1 MKTIKALACVLAFTL
16 IWICLGAQAANAK
29 EEASQPAPSFIDKK
43 VTLYT
48 GYEPYYSALKDVDE
62 DAVVKYKSSRKK
74 IAKIDADGIITPVA
88 AGQVT
93 ITATITQGKEK
104 TTCTMVVT
112 VKDPYFV
119 LDEFPEGVLAGSD
132 TVYSVKRY
140 GFEEPV
146 TFRLVG
152 SQYASI
158 EPVDS
163 TSCILHAKEPGTVTL
178 EVESLGKVK
187 KQEIRIYEGEGVCF
201 VVHPDSEPYLNRY
214 TSRGDY
220 NKYTACYFLLRSYL
234 ERLDTV
240 GGGLLVL
247 KKGEY
252 PVIATLCVPSNT
264 TILFEDGAV
273 VKKIDNTSTKA
284 VPATTSLFQCVAYT
298 HTSYPFKGY
307 GGEHDIRFIGEGQS
321 GIDLAGI
328 KCTAIMMCHNK
339 NVKISG
345 LYFKN
350 VNGLHFIEMDASR
363 DVDISYNWFTGYTA
377 TPTGHKEAINIDT
390 PDRNTG
396 GFVQGWT
403 SYDRTPNKNVYI
415 TDNVFKDLEVGVGT
429 HRYSQAEKKASAG
442 SGSTAADKGTNT
454 EGSGGTAGGDDAG
467 KEGNVGDVASAG
479 NGSKGG
485 AANSEGNDGT
495 GKSGDSGTGDGKKN
509 GTTSGESGEAA
520 ETEEPAPQMYHTGI
534 NILRNSFFNIT
545 TYGVRLM
552 NWKNAVVRDNSFE
565 ETEGFITGATVYDEE
580 GNATL
585 PKLIGI
591 YINGAVN
598 PIVTGNYFSGFETVI
613 NACPWKNSKIKSNPS
628 IDGGS
633 SYDITYNDFSEK
645 TIEYFRK
652 NKAVECTNKILVYE
666 TYGKAGTVIPV
677 AYEMK

>member
-1 MKTIKALACVLAFTL
+1 MRAETSHNLKDFAVKSLKTLCLTLMVLLALFSVRSPGVCAE
-16 IWICLGAQAANAK
+16 AK
-29 EEASQPAPSFIDKK
+29 ETAEASEEKTPEPSFADKK

-48 GYEPYYSALKDVDE
+48 GYEVYYSALVDVDE
-62 DAVVKYKSSRKK
+62 EATVKYKSSLRRV
-74 IAKIDADGIITPVA
+74 AKVDADGIVTPLS
-88 AGQVT
+88 AGKTV
-93 ITATITQGKEK
+93 ITATVK
-104 TTCTMVVT
+104 TGNKTVKCTMNVV
-112 VKDPYFV
+112 VKDPYYELV
-119 LDEFPEGVLAGSD
+119 EFPEGVFAGTD

-140 GFEEPV
+140 GYDEPV
-146 TFRLVG
+146 TFRLTG

-158 EPVDS
+158 EPLDG
-163 TSCILHAKEPGTVTL
+163 TSCVLHATAPGNISV

-187 KQEIRIYEGEGVCF
+187 KQDVRIYEGTGTIF
-201 VVHPDSEPYLNRY
+201 VVHPDSKPYLNRY
-214 TSRGDY
+214 TTRGDY
-220 NKYTACYFLLRSYL
+220 NRYTACYFLLRSYL

-240 GGGLLVL
+240 GGGMLVL

-273 VKKIDNTSTKA
+273 VKKIDNTNTKA
-284 VPATTSLFQCVAYT
+284 LNATTSLFQCVAAS
-298 HTSYPFKGY
+298 HTSKKFKGY
-307 GGEHDIRFIGEGQS
+307 GGEHDISFIGEGMS

-339 NVKISG
+339 NIKISG

-350 VNGLHFIEMDASR
+350 VNGLHFIELDASR
-363 DVDISYNWFTGYTA
+363 DIDISYNWFTGYTA
-377 TPTGHKEAINIDT
+377 TSTGHKEAINIDT

-429 HRYSQAEKKASAG
+429 HRYSQAEKTETSSGADG
-442 SGSTAADKGTNT
+442 S
-454 EGSGGTAGGDDAG
+454 AGGDNAG
-467 KEGNVGDVASAG
+467 KEEN
-479 NGSKGG
+479 N
-485 AANSEGNDGT
+485 GT
-495 GKSGDSGTGDGKKN
+495 GDSKKGASTEGGSGTGVGEKDG
-509 GTTSGESGEAA
+509 TA
-520 ETEEPAPQMYHTGI
+520 EEKEPAPQMYHTGI
-534 NILRNSFFNIT
+534 NVLRNSFFNIT

-565 ETEGFITGATVYDEE
+565 ETAGFITGATVYDEE

-598 PIVTGNYFSGFETVI
+598 PIVTGNYFSGFDTVI
-613 NACPWKNSKIKSNPS
+613 SACPWKNSKIKSNPS

-645 TIEYFRK
+645 TLEYFKK
-652 NKAVECTNKILVYE
+652 NKAVECTNQILVYE

-677 AYEMK
+677 VYEMK

>member
-1 MKTIKALACVLAFTL
+1 MRAETSHNLKDFAVKSLKTLCLTLMVLLALFSVRSSVVRAE
-16 IWICLGAQAANAK
+16 AK
-29 EEASQPAPSFIDKK
+29 EAVEASVDEKTPAPSFVDKK
-43 VTLYT
+43 ATVFVD
-48 GYEPYYSALKDVDE
+48 YEPYYSALKDIDD
-62 DAVVKYKSSRKK
+62 DATVKYKSSNKK
-74 IAKIDADGIITPVA
+74 IAKIDADGIVTPVA

-93 ITATITQGKEK
+93 ITATVTQGKEK
-104 TTCTMVVT
+104 TKCTMVIT
-112 VKDPYFV
+112 VKNPYFE
-119 LDEFPEGVLAGSD
+119 LDEFPEGVFAGSD
-132 TVYSVKRY
+132 TVYSVKRTGY
-140 GFEEPV
+140 EEPV
-146 TFRLVG
+146 TFRLTG

-158 EPVDS
+158 EPVDAS
-163 TSCILHAKEPGTVTL
+163 SCILHAKEPGVITL

-187 KQEIRIYEGEGVCF
+187 KQEIRIYEGEGTCF
-201 VVHPDSEPYLNRY
+201 VVHPDSSPYLGRY
-214 TSRGDY
+214 ITRSDY
-220 NKYTACYFLLRSYL
+220 NKYTACYFLIRSYL

-240 GGGLLVL
+240 GGGMLVL

-273 VKKIDNTSTKA
+273 VKKIDNTDTKA
-284 VPATTSLFQCVAYT
+284 LTATTSLFQCIAAS
-298 HTSYPFKGY
+298 HTSKKFKGY
-307 GGEHDIRFIGEGQS
+307 GGEHDIRFIGEGMS

-339 NVKISG
+339 NIKISG

-350 VNGLHFIEMDASR
+350 VNGLHFIELDASR
-363 DVDISYNWFTGYTA
+363 DIDISYNWFTGYTA
-377 TPTGHKEAINIDT
+377 TSTGHKEAINIDT

-429 HRYSQAEKKASAG
+429 HRYSQAEKTESADM
-442 SGSTAADKGTNT
+442 GSTASDKGTNG
-454 EGSGGTAGGDDAG
+454 EGSGEKAGVD
-467 KEGNVGDVASAG
+467 
-479 NGSKGG
+479 G
-485 AANSEGNDGT
+485 ATE
-495 GKSGDSGTGDGKKN
+495 
-509 GTTSGESGEAA
+509 E
-520 ETEEPAPQMYHTGI
+520 EEPAPQMYHTGI
-534 NILRNSFFNIT
+534 NVLRNSFFNIT

-565 ETEGFITGATVYDEE
+565 ETAGFITGATVYDEE

-598 PIVTGNYFSGFETVI
+598 PIVTGNYFSGFDTVI
-613 NACPWKNSKIKSNPS
+613 SACPWKNSKIKSNPS

-645 TIEYFRK
+645 TLEYFKK
-652 NKAVECTNKILVYE
+652 NKAVECTNQILVYE
-666 TYGKAGTVIPV
+666 TYGKAGTVVPV
-677 AYEMK
+677 VYETCEP

>member
-1 MKTIKALACVLAFTL
+1 MRAATSQNLKDFVVKSMKVLCLTLMVLLALFSVHSPGVCAE
-16 IWICLGAQAANAK
+16 AK
-29 EEASQPAPSFIDKK
+29 ETAEASEEKTPEPKFADKK

-48 GYEPYYSALKDVDE
+48 GYEVYYSSLVDVDE
-62 DAVVKYKSSRKK
+62 EATVKYKSSLRRV
-74 IAKIDADGIITPVA
+74 AKVDSDGIVTPLSTGKTV
-88 AGQVT
+88 
-93 ITATITQGKEK
+93 ITATIKTGKQTVK
-104 TTCTMVVT
+104 CTMNVV
-112 VKDPYFV
+112 VKAPYYE
-119 LDEFPEGVLAGSD
+119 LEEFPEGVFAGTD

-140 GFEEPV
+140 GYEGPV
-146 TFRLVG
+146 TFRLTG

-158 EPVDS
+158 EPLDS
-163 TSCILHAKEPGTVTL
+163 TSCILHATAPGNISV

-187 KQEIRIYEGEGVCF
+187 KQDVRIYEGTGTIF
-201 VVHPDSEPYLNRY
+201 VVHPDSKPYLNRY
-214 TSRGDY
+214 VTRGDY
-220 NKYTACYFLLRSYL
+220 NEYTSCYFLLRSYL
-234 ERLDTV
+234 ERLETV
-240 GGGLLVL
+240 GGGMLVL
-247 KKGEY
+247 KKGTY

-273 VKKIDNTSTKA
+273 IRKIDNTDTRA
-284 VPATTSLFQCVAYT
+284 VTATTSLFQCVSAT

-307 GGEHDIRFIGEGQS
+307 GGEHDISFIGEGRS
-321 GIDLAGI
+321 GIDLAGV

-339 NVKISG
+339 NVRISG

-350 VNGLHFIEMDASR
+350 VNGLHFIELDASR
-363 DVDISYNWFTGYTA
+363 DVDIRYNWFTGYTA
-377 TPTGHKEAINIDT
+377 TSSGHKEAINIDT

-403 SYDRTPNKNVYI
+403 SYDRTPNKNIFI

-429 HRYSQAEKKASAG
+429 HRYSQAEKKESKAAT
-442 SGSTAADKGTNT
+442 GSTEQDG
-454 EGSGGTAGGDDAG
+454 ETA
-467 KEGNVGDVASAG
+467 EV
-479 NGSKGG
+479 
-485 AANSEGNDGT
+485 
-495 GKSGDSGTGDGKKN
+495 
-509 GTTSGESGEAA
+509 
-520 ETEEPAPQMYHTGI
+520 EEPAPQMYHTGI

-633 SYDITYNDFSEK
+633 AYDITYNEFTDK
-645 TIEYFRK
+645 TINYFRK
-652 NKAVECTNKILVYE
+652 NKADDCINSILIY
-666 TYGKAGTVIPV
+666 
-677 AYEMK
+677 

>member
-1 MKTIKALACVLAFTL
+1 MIAIFMLVIAVLIPSSLSTKADESVRFA
-16 IWICLGAQAANAK
+16 
-29 EEASQPAPSFIDKK
+29 DKK

-48 GYEPYYSALKDVDE
+48 GYEPYYSALVDMDE
-62 DAVVKYKSSRKK
+62 EATVKYKSSARKV
-74 IAKIDADGIITPVA
+74 AKVDSDGIISPLS
-88 AGQVT
+88 AGTTV
-93 ITATITQGKEK
+93 ITATVKIGKK
-104 TTCTMVVT
+104 TSKCTMEVV

-119 LDEFPEGVLAGSD
+119 LDEFPEGVFSGSD
-132 TVYSVKRY
+132 ATYSVKKY
-140 GFEEPV
+140 GFKEPV
-146 TFRLVG
+146 TFRLTG
-152 SQYASI
+152 SRYASI

-163 TSCILHAKEPGTVTL
+163 KSCILHAKEPGVVTL
-178 EVESLGKVK
+178 EVEALGKVK
-187 KQEIRIYEGEGVCF
+187 KQEIRIYEGTGTLF
-201 VVHPDSEPYLNRY
+201 VVHPDSQPYLNRY
-214 TSRGDY
+214 TTRGDY

-240 GGGLLVL
+240 GGGMLVL

-252 PVIATLCVPSNT
+252 PIIATLCVPSNT
-264 TILFEDGAV
+264 TLLFEDGAV

-284 VPATTSLFQCVAYT
+284 LAATTSLFQCVSYT

-307 GGEHDIRFIGEGQS
+307 GGEHDIRFIGEGMS

-377 TPTGHKEAINIDT
+377 TSSGHKEAINIDT

-429 HRYSQAEKKASAG
+429 HRYSQAEKKSSEAENAG
-442 SGSTAADKGTNT
+442 TSDGSTVKDEKTAGT
-454 EGSGGTAGGDDAG
+454 EG
-467 KEGNVGDVASAG
+467 AS
-479 NGSKGG
+479 
-485 AANSEGNDGT
+485 DGQAVKDET
-495 GKSGDSGTGDGKKN
+495 PVV
-509 GTTSGESGEAA
+509 
-520 ETEEPAPQMYHTGI
+520 TEEPAPQMYHTGI
-534 NILRNSFFNIT
+534 SVLQNSFFNIT

-552 NWKNAVVRDNSFE
+552 NWKNAVIRDNSFE
-565 ETEGFITGATVYDEE
+565 ETAGFIAGATVYDEE

-585 PKLIGI
+585 PKLIGV

-613 NACPWKNSKIKSNPS
+613 SACPWKNSKIKSNPS

-633 SYDITYNDFSEK
+633 AYDITYNEFTDK
-645 TIEYFRK
+645 TINYFRK
-652 NKAVECTNKILVYE
+652 NKADDCINSILIYE
-666 TYGKAGTVIPV
+666 TYGKAGTVVPV
-677 AYEMK
+677 TYEMK